1 MPISASDS
9 GRLDVTGL
17 TAGYGPVTVV
27 RDVNLRVDSGEFV
40 CLLGANG
47 VGKTTLLRAIVGDA
61 DVSDGIVSFDGHRL
75 TETSSHRLTRAGV
88 AIVPEGRALVGDISV
103 RDNLL
108 LGSIPWNRKYSS
120 AEISTS
126 MDEIFDRFPI
136 LGKRRSQLAAHL
148 SGGEQQ
154 MLAIGRALMSRPRL
168 VVLDEPSLG
177 LAPLLVRQVFDD
189 LAAANRDGLTILVAE
204 QNAAAALRV
213 AQRSLVMAGG
223 QIVREGTASSL
234 RDSDELRAMFLG
246 ASNDREAPES
256 AVVASCSEAIDQP
269 SPTHH
274 HEENHQ

>member
-1 MPISASDS
+1 MPISVSDD

-17 TAGYGPVTVV
+17 TAGYGQVTVV
-27 RDVNLRVDSGEFV
+27 RDVTLRVDRGEFV

-61 DVSDGIVSFDGHRL
+61 DVSNGTVTFDNRQL
-75 TETSSHRLTRAGV
+75 TGTSSHRVTRAGM
-88 AIVPEGRALVGDISV
+88 AIVPEGRALVSDISV

-120 AEISTS
+120 AELSSS

-136 LGKRRSQLAAHL
+136 LGQRRYQLAGHL

-168 VVLDEPSLG
+168 LLLDEPSLG

-213 AQRSLVMAGG
+213 AERSLVMAGG
-223 QIVREGTASSL
+223 RVVREGTADSL

-246 ASNDREAPES
+246 TSTNGSEPDS
-256 AVVASCSEAIDQP
+256 AIAGSCTDAVNQSI
-269 SPTHH
+269 PTHH
-274 HEENHQ
+274 HEGDHK

>member
-1 MPISASDS
+1 MPISVSDD

-17 TAGYGPVTVV
+17 TAGYGQVTVV
-27 RDVNLRVDSGEFV
+27 RDVTLRVDRGEFV

-61 DVSDGIVSFDGHRL
+61 DVSNGSVTFDDREL
-75 TETSSHRLTRAGV
+75 TGTSSHLATRAGI

-120 AEISTS
+120 VELSSS

-136 LGKRRSQLAAHL
+136 LGQRRYQLAGYL

-154 MLAIGRALMSRPRL
+154 MLAIGRAMMSRPRL
-168 VVLDEPSLG
+168 LVLDEPSLG

-223 QIVREGTASSL
+223 RIVREGTADSL
-234 RDSDELRAMFLG
+234 RDSDDLRAMFLG
-246 ASNDREAPES
+246 TSKNGSEPDS
-256 AVVASCSEAIDQP
+256 AIAGSCSDAVNQSI
-269 SPTHH
+269 STHH
-274 HEENHQ
+274 HEGDHK